1 MPSSGSS
8 GSGHP
13 ILTVTQL
20 FWGSKCPACSASSL
34 FLLSYPRMPPSTW
47 VGSSSFPRPPLLVT
61 LKRCF
66 SVAFFPSSLFLFCY
80 ARGGHT
86 VLFGS
91 SYLPV
96 FEGPPPPPPPHH
108 PKRKQA
114 DSKADILSPGLQ
126 DNILVSLILHCKLHL
141 LKTVFDFTWD
151 KASLCTLDGRKL
163 TL

>member
-96 FEGPPPPPPPHH
+96 FEAPSPHH

>member
-96 FEGPPPPPPPHH
+96 FEVPPPHH

-151 KASLCTLDGRKL
+151 KALLCTLDGRKL

>member
-13 ILTVTQL
+13 ILIVTQL

-34 FLLSYPRMPPSTW
+34 FLLSYPRVPPSTW
-47 VGSSSFPRPPLLVT
+47 VGSSSSFPRPPLLVT
-61 LKRCF
+61 MKRCF
-66 SVAFFPSSLFLFCY
+66 SVAFFPSRLFLFCY

-91 SYLPV
+91 SYLPL
-96 FEGPPPPPPPHH
+96 FEAPPPSRHH

-114 DSKADILSPGLQ
+114 DSEAGILSPGLQ
-126 DNILVSLILHCKLHL
+126 DNILVSMMFHCKLHF

>member
-34 FLLSYPRMPPSTW
+34 FLLSYPRVPPSTW

-96 FEGPPPPPPPHH
+96 FEAPPPHH